1 MEKDTWIA
9 VEDHNTPGHDP
20 VRWVQSQDPSYFNAS
35 EWGDRQLAP
44 RWDDVNSTSL
54 TPRPYNVTLM
64 DLQSGVFT
72 KAVVTSCPNDMVIL
86 AVHGSGITSMLLS
99 RDATVDR
106 CVMKPTVTSKVGMA
120 NLPPFALA
128 QAEQSGTVYVG
139 GGSTLPV
146 LKSVPLKI
154 NNSGWCLDF
163 LAS

>member
-1 MEKDTWIA
+1 
-9 VEDHNTPGHDP
+9 
-20 VRWVQSQDPSYFNAS
+20 
-35 EWGDRQLAP
+35 
-44 RWDDVNSTSL
+44 
-54 TPRPYNVTLM
+54 
-64 DLQSGVFT
+64 
-72 KAVVTSCPNDMVIL
+72 
-86 AVHGSGITSMLLS
+86 MLLS
-99 RDATVDR
+99 RDPAVAESTI
-106 CVMKPTVTSKVGMA
+106 TSKVGMA